1 MIQLLHI
8 ALSFPAVL
16 FTVLLGA
23 AVVYWLS
30 VILGALDIDVFGG
43 SDVDVDGAVDA
54 GGADGGAAEANAG
67 DAGGS
72 AGLLSALGLNRVP
85 LTVSISLL
93 ALFAW
98 VICVLLA
105 YYLGGLGHLL
115 PGWLLGIAILVGS
128 FLLAL
133 PLASLACRPLA
144 PLFDVPQAKSRADYV
159 GQVCTVTTGRV
170 DAKFGQA
177 RIEDEG
183 NVLLVQ
189 VRCDRDNEFTR
200 NAQALIID
208 YDDARQAFVIE
219 NMDSVLG
226 KKPGR

>member
-1 MIQLLHI
+1 MLQLLHI

-23 AVVYWLS
+23 AVVYWLF
-30 VILGALDIDVFGG
+30 VILGALDTDVFGG
-43 SDVDVDGAVDA
+43 SELDVDGAADA
-54 GGADGGAAEANAG
+54 GEAG
-67 DAGGS
+67 DAGGG

-98 VICVLLA
+98 VLCVLLA

-128 FLLAL
+128 FLLAV
-133 PLASLACRPLA
+133 PLTSLACRPLA

-177 RIEDEG
+177 RIEDDG
-183 NVLLVQ
+183 NVLLMQ